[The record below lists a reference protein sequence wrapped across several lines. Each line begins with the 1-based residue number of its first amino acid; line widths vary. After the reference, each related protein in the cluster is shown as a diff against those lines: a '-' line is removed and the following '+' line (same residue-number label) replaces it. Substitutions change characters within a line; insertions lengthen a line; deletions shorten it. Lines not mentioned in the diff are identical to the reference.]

1 MASFRYRAL
10 TAAGQMTSGDV
21 EGANRASAVRALE
34 AMGLVPIELAEGRPG
49 AARAASP
56 RGAARSGEPRP
67 AVRASGRGGLF
78 GISGA
83 VVTQFTRELATLV
96 SAGQTLAWSLE
107 TLGGDDTLGKMG
119 TVIQQLLG
127 EVKGGK
133 SFTDA
138 LAQHPRLFPRAYL
151 GMVRAGEATGA
162 LDSALLELAA
172 LREREERMRAKL
184 IGAMT
189 YPILLAVVAIG
200 SLLVL
205 LTVVVPQFEPLFADA
220 GASLPGSTQVT
231 LAVARF
237 VETNGVVTAIA
248 LAVLVFLL
256 VALARQDAGGKFLH
270 RLLLR
275 LPLIGPMARARATAQ
290 TTRMLGS
297 LLSGGVELPQ
307 ALQLTRD
314 AVNNRAVSASLDR
327 ALAGVRQG
335 RPLWLCLNDA
345 GLLAPQAIRL
355 CRIGEETGRL
365 GATLQQAAGW
375 FETRLEER
383 IQRILSILEPVIVVG
398 LGVAVAGVVLSILAA
413 VIAVN
418 DLAGVR

>member
-34 AMGLVPIELAEGRPG
+34 AMGLVPVELAEGRAG
-49 AARAASP
+49 AARPAERRP
-56 RGAARSGEPRP
+56 PARPTG
-67 AVRASGRGGLF
+67 GKGLF
-78 GISGA
+78 GISGS

-107 TLGGDDTLGKMG
+107 TLAEDETLGRMG
-119 TVIQQLLG
+119 GVIQQLLG

-138 LAQHPRLFPRAYL
+138 LAQHPRLFPRSYV

-162 LDSALLELAA
+162 LDSALTELSA
-172 LREREERMRAKL
+172 LREREERMRSKL

-189 YPILLAVVAIG
+189 YPILLAIVAVG

-220 GASLPGSTQVT
+220 GATLPASTQAT
-231 LAVARF
+231 LAVASF
-237 VETNGVVTAIA
+237 VEDYGMATLVGVG
-248 LAVLVFLL
+248 VLVILL
-256 VALARQDAGGKFLH
+256 VGATRKEGGARSLH
-270 RLLLR
+270 RMMLR
-275 LPLIGPMARARATAQ
+275 IPLIGGMARARATGQ
-290 TTRMLGS
+290 TTRVLGS

-314 AVNNRAVSASLDR
+314 VVGNRAVAASLDR
-327 ALAGVRQG
+327 ALSGVRQG
-335 RPLWLCLNDA
+335 RPLWLCLSDA

-365 GATLQQAAGW
+365 GATLQQAANW

-383 IQRILSILEPVIVVG
+383 IQRVLSILEPVIVVG

-413 VIAVN
+413 VVAVN

>member
-10 TAAGQMTSGDV
+10 TAAGQMTSGDID
-21 EGANRASAVRALE
+21 GASRAAAVRALE
-34 AMGLVPIELAEGRPG
+34 AKGLVPVEVAEGRPG
-49 AARAASP
+49 AVRTSETRPTERSAGRKGFFGVSAS
-56 RGAARSGEPRP
+56 
-67 AVRASGRGGLF
+67 
-78 GISGA
+78 

-107 TLGGDDTLGKMG
+107 TLAQDETLGRMG
-119 TVIQQLLG
+119 AVTQQLLG
-127 EVKGGK
+127 EVKSGK

-138 LAQHPRLFPRAYL
+138 LAQHPKLFPRSYL

-162 LDSALLELAA
+162 LDSALQELAA
-172 LREREERMRAKL
+172 LREREERMRSKM

-189 YPILLAVVAIG
+189 YPILLAIVAIG

-220 GASLPGSTQVT
+220 GASLPGSTQAT

-237 VETNGVVTAIA
+237 VENYGAATGIGLAI
-248 LAVLVFLL
+248 VIFLL
-256 VALARQDAGGKFLH
+256 TGAARREGSARGLH
-270 RLLLR
+270 RMLLR
-275 LPLIGPMARARATAQ
+275 IPLIGGMARARATAQ
-290 TTRMLGS
+290 TTRVLGS

-314 AVNNRAVSASLDR
+314 VVGNRAVAASLDR
-327 ALAGVRQG
+327 ALSGVRQG

-345 GLLAPQAIRL
+345 ALLAPQAIRL

-383 IQRILSILEPVIVVG
+383 IQRVLSILEPVIVVG

>member
-10 TAAGQMTSGDV
+10 TTTGQMTTGDV

-34 AMGLVPIELAEGRPG
+34 AMGLVPVELTEGRL
-49 AARAASP
+49 ASHHP
-56 RGAARSGEPRP
+56 AEPRSTAP
-67 AVRASGRGGLF
+67 SGGRKGLMGVSAS
-78 GISGA
+78 

-107 TLGGDDTLGKMG
+107 TLGQDETLGRMG
-119 TVIQQLLG
+119 VVTQQLLAD
-127 EVKGGK
+127 VKSGK

-138 LAQHPRLFPRAYL
+138 LAQHPKLFPRAYL

-162 LDSALLELAA
+162 LDSALVELAA

-184 IGAMT
+184 IAAMT
-189 YPILLAVVAIG
+189 YPILLAVVAVG

-220 GASLPGSTQVT
+220 GATLPGSTQVT

-237 VETNGVVTAIA
+237 VEDYGLPTMVGAT
-248 LAVLVFLL
+248 VLVVLL
-256 VALARQDAGGKFLH
+256 VGAARREESARGLH
-270 RLLLR
+270 RMLLR
-275 LPLIGPMARARATAQ
+275 VPLVGGIARARATAQ
-290 TTRMLGS
+290 TARVLGS
-297 LLSGGVELPQ
+297 LLSGGVELPH

-314 AVNNRAVSASLDR
+314 VVANRAVAASLDR

-345 GLLAPQAIRL
+345 ALLAPQAIRL

-365 GATLQQAAGW
+365 GATLQQAASW

>member
-10 TAAGQMTSGDV
+10 TAAGQMTTGDV
-21 EGANRASAVRALE
+21 EGANRAAAVRALE
-34 AMGLVPIELAEGRPG
+34 AMGLVPVDITEGRAG
-49 AARAASP
+49 
-56 RGAARSGEPRP
+56 GQRSGE
-67 AVRASGRGGLF
+67 ARASERPSGGTSVF
-78 GISGA
+78 GVSA
-83 VVTQFTRELATLV
+83 AMVTQFTRELATLV

-107 TLGGDDTLGKMG
+107 TLAQDETMGRLGG
-119 TVIQQLLG
+119 IINQLLG
-127 EVKGGK
+127 EVKSGK

-138 LAQHPRLFPRAYL
+138 LSQHPKLFPRSYL

-172 LREREERMRAKL
+172 LREREERTRAKL

-220 GASLPGSTQVT
+220 GASLPASTQVT

-237 VETNGVVTAIA
+237 VEVYGIPMVVGLGI
-248 LAVLVFLL
+248 LIVLL
-256 VALARQDAGGKFLH
+256 VAATRQESSARVFH
-270 RLLLR
+270 RILLR
-275 LPLIGPMARARATAQ
+275 LPLIGGIARARATAQ
-290 TTRMLGS
+290 TTRVMGS
-297 LLSGGVELPQ
+297 LLAGGVELPQ

-314 AVNNRAVSASLDR
+314 VVGNRAVGVSLDR
-327 ALAGVRQG
+327 ALSGVRQG
-335 RPLWLCLNDA
+335 RPLWMCLNDG

-365 GATLQQAAGW
+365 GMTLQQAASW

-383 IQRILSILEPVIVVG
+383 IQRILSIMEPLIVVT
-398 LGVAVAGVVLSILAA
+398 LGVTVAGVVLSILAA
-413 VIAVN
+413 VLAVN